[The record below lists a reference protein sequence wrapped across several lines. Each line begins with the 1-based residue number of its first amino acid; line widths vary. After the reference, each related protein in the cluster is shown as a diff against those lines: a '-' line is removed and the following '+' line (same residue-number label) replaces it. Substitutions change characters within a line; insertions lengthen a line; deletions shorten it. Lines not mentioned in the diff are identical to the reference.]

1 MTTPKHF
8 HYFPDVIPVDLEQEI
23 LDYFMEHPEEQKPV
37 HAQSRQ
43 VRQYGYAYDYGRR
56 GVGEKLPGFPDCI
69 AKLLDVIPDTDIHTG
84 DTSSEEEEEE
94 YFDQCI
100 CNRYMPGEGIGK
112 HTDHRSFGNVI
123 ACFTLQAGIEMEF
136 ERKGEVYKQYVKP
149 RSLYVMRGESRWSW
163 THQIRQRKNDVVDGK
178 RVPRGIRW
186 SVTFRNV
193 NH

>member
-8 HYFPDVIPVDLEQEI
+8 YYFPDLIPEI
-23 LDYFMEHPEEQKPV
+23 LEEEILTYFMNHPEEQKSV
-37 HAQSRQ
+37 YGEARQ
-43 VRQYGYAYDYGRR
+43 VRQYGYEYNYSRR
-56 GVGEKLPGFPDCI
+56 GVGEKLPEFPTCI
-69 AKLLDVIPDTDIHTG
+69 SKLLALIPDTDIHTG
-84 DTSSEEEEEE
+84 ETSSDDEGE

-123 ACFTLQAGIEMEF
+123 ACFTLQSGIEMEF
-136 ERKGEVYKQYVKP
+136 ERRGEVFKKYVAP
-149 RSLYVMRGESRWSW
+149 RSLYVMRGECRWNW
-163 THQIRQRKNDVVDGK
+163 THRIRPRKSDVVDGK
-178 RVPRGIRW
+178 RVPRSIRW